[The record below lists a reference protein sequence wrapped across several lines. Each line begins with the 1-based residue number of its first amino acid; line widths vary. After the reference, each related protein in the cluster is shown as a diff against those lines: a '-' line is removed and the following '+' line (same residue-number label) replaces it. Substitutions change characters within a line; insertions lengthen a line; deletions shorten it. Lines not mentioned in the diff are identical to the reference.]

1 MEEFC
6 EKSGLDR
13 KTVCFMF
20 KGREVFETD
29 TPKLIGMK
37 HGDNIDVYDR
47 LNLFSIYYI
56 FVYIKVNY
64 IIF

>member
-6 EKSGLDR
+6 EKNDLDR
-13 KTVCFMF
+13 KKVCFMF
-20 KGREVFETD
+20 KGREVFQTD

-47 LNLFSIYYI
+47 LNLFSKHYI
-56 FVYIKVNY
+56 LVYIKSSY
-64 IIF
+64 IVL